1 MNTETTIE
9 ATSDG
14 EPNLYDVVPYESFPF
29 DFTMP
34 ERLHAVGRLFGMAP
48 PDFLTARV
56 LELGCAG
63 GGNLVPMAARYPK
76 ADFIGVDLSA
86 VEIGLARDLAAA
98 AETSNVEFRH
108 LSIADIGA
116 DLGLFDYIICHG
128 VLSWVPTPVQEAIF
142 RPWPRRC
149 SAVSAAPGVNW
160 AVSAASRIIG
170 SCSAAMILSTA
181 A

>member
-1 MNTETTIE
+1 MNTETTLE

-29 DFTMP
+29 DFTVP
-34 ERLHAVGRLFGMAP
+34 ERLHAVGRLFGRAP
-48 PDFLTARV
+48 PDFLNARV

-98 AETSNVEFRH
+98 G
-108 LSIADIGA
+108 GA
-116 DLGLFDYIICHG
+116 GG
-128 VLSWVPTPVQEAIF
+128 VPGTAGI
-142 RPWPRRC
+142 
-149 SAVSAAPGVNW
+149 SAAG
-160 AVSAASRIIG
+160 
-170 SCSAAMILSTA
+170 CSPVDDA
-181 A
+181 